1 MYHRTIKMKPIA
13 FKASTHIDFD
23 AENNDE
29 DPIFKASNSVK
40 ISKYKN
46 IFDEIYTPTLVRRRF
61 CY

>member
-1 MYHRTIKMKPIA
+1 MYHRAIKMKPIA
-13 FKASTHIDFD
+13 FKASRYFGFD

-40 ISKYKN
+40 TSKYKN
-46 IFDEIYTPTLVRRRF
+46 IFDEIYIPTLVRRRF